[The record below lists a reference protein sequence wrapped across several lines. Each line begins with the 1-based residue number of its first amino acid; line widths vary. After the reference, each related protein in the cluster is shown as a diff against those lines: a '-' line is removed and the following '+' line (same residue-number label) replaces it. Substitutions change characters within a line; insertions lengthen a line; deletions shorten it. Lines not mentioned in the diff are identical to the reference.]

1 MKIMIDTKHDSHE
14 DIRKV
19 VELLSGILQPTR
31 VANVFETSA
40 PVGDLM
46 GMFDV
51 NVQKAVPKTEEP
63 KIELY

>member
-31 VANVFETSA
+31 VANVFETSS
-40 PVGDLM
+40 PSDNLM

-51 NVQKAVPKTEEP
+51 KADTKVIVKEEP